1 MIAGSHTQLTA
12 RQQQQLASHIV
23 RMLGAHRHILDAYI
37 VEFFTE
43 NHWEKLPARWR
54 EVLDQLT
61 PAQLGSLLL
70 CGERRGLPSVWP
82 LSLLAFRA
90 ACSAL
95 RLPRV
100 PRGSVTGSAGGTG
113 TAGGAGPTG
122 GTPEFRQNPCQ
133 SALLQHLYRVHV
145 KPKKQHEIQRLGML
159 VRHLCDEVGCE
170 EVVDVGSGQGHLS
183 RFLGLGLGLGVT
195 AVEADPALVSAA
207 VRLDRQLLATAARKH
222 GAAGGTGDAAPVRPP
237 RHRVGRVDAT
247 ASWQQ
252 FVALLRDAPGPGS
265 GDTGGPICGDPEEG
279 LPGRADGGAAAAVTS
294 VATDGP
300 IDRPIDAPVCGPADG
315 PGVVLTGLH
324 ACGDLSAALLR
335 LFVRCPCVR
344 AVTSVACCYMKLSTC
359 EQQQPGDPAWT
370 PARGDNQEPG
380 YPMSSW
386 LAALPGHGLPYR
398 WRELACHGLEDH
410 AERLTAADDGAAA
423 AALRIHAHRAALE
436 ILIRDRRR
444 DMARA
449 PVRPIKHAHRLEFS
463 EYAALGLARLGLAPL
478 GAGDGERVR
487 AALGQRGR
495 TLAFFTLALALAP
508 LVETLVLLDRALY
521 LHEQGFE
528 SFLVPLFDPTLS
540 PRNCVLVS
548 LKRSPSDT

>member
-70 CGERRGLPSVWP
+70 CGERRGLPTVWP

-100 PRGSVTGSAGGTG
+100 PRGSVTGSAGGT
-113 TAGGAGPTG
+113 GPTG

-159 VRHLCDEVGCE
+159 VRQLCDEVGCE

-207 VRLDRQLLATAARKH
+207 VRLDRQLLAAAARKH
-222 GAAGGTGDAAPVRPP
+222 GAAGGTGDAAAPVRPP
-237 RHRVGRVDAT
+237 RHRVGRVDADAT
-247 ASWQQ
+247 ASWQH

-300 IDRPIDAPVCGPADG
+300 IDGPVCGPADG

-359 EQQQPGDPAWT
+359 EQQQQQQQPGDPAWT
-370 PARGDNQEPG
+370 PAREPG

-386 LAALPGHGLPYR
+386 LAALPGHDLPYR

-410 AERLTAADDGAAA
+410 AERLTASDDGAAA
-423 AALRIHAHRAALE
+423 TALRIHAHRAALE

-444 DMARA
+444 DLSRA
-449 PVRPIKHAHRLEFS
+449 PVRGAGPR
-463 EYAALGLARLGLAPL
+463 AAGFGA
-478 GAGDGERVR
+478 AGDGRRRARAGGAGPAGPDPRLLHAGAGAGAAGRVAR
-487 AALGQRGR
+487 AARP
-495 TLAFFTLALALAP
+495 LALPA
-508 LVETLVLLDRALY
+508 RAGL
-521 LHEQGFE
+521 
-528 SFLVPLFDPTLS
+528 
-540 PRNCVLVS
+540 
-548 LKRSPSDT
+548 